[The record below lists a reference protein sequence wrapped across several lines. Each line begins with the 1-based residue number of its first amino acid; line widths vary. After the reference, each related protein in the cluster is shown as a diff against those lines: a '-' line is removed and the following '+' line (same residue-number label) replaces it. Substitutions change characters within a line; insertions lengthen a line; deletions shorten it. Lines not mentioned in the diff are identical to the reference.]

1 MKPIKP
7 KIVIVAGGLATRM
20 LPITETIPK
29 CLIDIEGK
37 PLIQHQ
43 LEFFQKKGYTE
54 IIFCI
59 AHLAGMVK
67 EYFGDGKRFGVN
79 ISYSEEPKEL
89 LGTAGAV
96 GLIKQMVKDTF
107 IVYYGDNLTTM
118 DFDDLIAFHKK
129 EKSDFTIVMRDLPK
143 DYKSSSIITID
154 KNNNIASFIEKPSEQ
169 QWEEYKNHKKY
180 INSGIYVLE
189 PEVLNLIPENKKYDF
204 AKDLIPDL
212 MSKGKVVKGFVSN
225 NFFREIG
232 RVEKYEKFK
241 EEIKQKGEVLE
252 EINEKKAKAVFL
264 DRDGVIIEW
273 VDGSKGIKAKQAR
286 IIPGAG
292 KAIAKLNQAG
302 YKTIVVT
309 NQPEISKGFIT
320 FEEVNQTNDNI
331 KRMIAKDKA
340 RLDAIYICPHHPEKG
355 FEGEIKE
362 LKIDCD
368 CRKPKPGMLLKAA
381 KEHNLDLKQSWIV
394 GDSKSDIK
402 AGQAAGVKTIFVTTG
417 GGSGARH
424 EKELEQVKPDVT
436 KQNLADAIKY
446 IIDQAK

>member
-1 MKPIKP
+1 MKPLKP
-7 KIVIVAGGLATRM
+7 IIVIVAGGLAIRM

-29 CLIDIEGK
+29 CLIDIDGK
-37 PLIQHQ
+37 PLIQYQ
-43 LEFFQKKGYTE
+43 IEFFQKKGFTE

-67 EYFGDGKRFGVN
+67 GYFGDGKKFGVN
-79 ISYSEEPKEL
+79 IRYSEEPKEL

-96 GLIKQMVKDTF
+96 GLIKNMIKDTL

-118 DFDDLIAFHKK
+118 DFDELVAFHKK
-129 EKSDFTIVMRDLPK
+129 EKSDFTIVIRDLPPN
-143 DYKSSSIITID
+143 YKSSSIIILD
-154 KNNNIASFIEKPSEQ
+154 EKKNIISFIEKPSEQ

-180 INSGIYVLE
+180 INSGIYVVE
-189 PEVLNLIPENKKYDF
+189 PEVLKLIPENKKYDF
-204 AKDLIPDL
+204 AKELIPDL
-212 MSKGKVVKGFVSN
+212 MSKGRIVKGFVSN

-232 RVEKYEKFK
+232 RVEKYEHFK
-241 EEIKQKGEVLE
+241 QEIKKKGEVLE

-264 DRDGVIIEW
+264 DRDGVIIEN
-273 VDGSKGIKAKQAR
+273 AKNGVKPGEIR
-286 IIPGAG
+286 LMPGAG

-309 NQPEISKGFIT
+309 NQPEIAKGFIT
-320 FEEVNQTNDNI
+320 FEQVNQANEQI
-331 KRMIAKDKA
+331 KKLIAKDKA
-340 RLDAIYICPHHPEKG
+340 HLDAFYICPHHPEKG

-381 KEHNLDLKQSWIV
+381 KEHNLDLKESWIV

-402 AGQAAGVKTIFVTTG
+402 AGQAAGVKTILVISG
-417 GGSGARH
+417 GGSGSKH
-424 EKELEQVKPDVT
+424 EKELENITPDNTAKDLSDAVK
-436 KQNLADAIKY
+436 
-446 IIDQAK
+446 II

>member
-1 MKPIKP
+1 MKTTKPI
-7 KIVIVAGGLATRM
+7 IVIVAGGLATRM

-43 LEFFQKKGYTE
+43 IEFFQKKGFTE

-67 EYFGDGKRFGVN
+67 EYFGDGKRFGIN
-79 ISYSEEPKEL
+79 IRYSEEPKEL

-96 GLIKQMVKDTF
+96 GLIKDMIKDTL

-118 DFDDLIAFHKK
+118 DFDEVIAFHKK
-129 EKSDFTIVMRDLPK
+129 EKSDFTIVMRDLPQ
-143 DYKSSSIITID
+143 DYKSTSIITLD
-154 KNNNIASFIEKPSEQ
+154 KKNNITSFIEKPSEQ
-169 QWEEYKNHKKY
+169 DWEKYKNQKKY
-180 INSGIYVLE
+180 INSGIYVVE
-189 PEVLNLIPENKKYDF
+189 PGVLKLIPENKKYDF
-204 AKDLIPDL
+204 AKELIPDL
-212 MSKGKVVKGFVSN
+212 MSKGKIVKGFVSN

-252 EINEKKAKAVFL
+252 ETGKSEKAKAVFL
-264 DRDGVIIEW
+264 DRDGVIIENARN
-273 VDGSKGIKAKQAR
+273 SNGIK
-286 IIPGAG
+286 PGEVKLMPGVG
-292 KAIAKLNQAG
+292 KAIAKLNQTG
-302 YKTIVVT
+302 YKAIVVT

-320 FEEVNQTNDNI
+320 FEEVNQTNDYI
-331 KRMIAKDKA
+331 KGMIAKDKA
-340 RLDAIYICPHHPEKG
+340 HLDAIYICPHHPEKG

-368 CRKPKPGMLLKAA
+368 CRKPKPGMLLRAA
-381 KEHNLDLKQSWIV
+381 KEHNLDLKESWIV

-424 EKELEQVKPDVT
+424 EKELEEVTPDYTAKDLLDAVK
-436 KQNLADAIKY
+436 
-446 IIDQAK
+446 IILR